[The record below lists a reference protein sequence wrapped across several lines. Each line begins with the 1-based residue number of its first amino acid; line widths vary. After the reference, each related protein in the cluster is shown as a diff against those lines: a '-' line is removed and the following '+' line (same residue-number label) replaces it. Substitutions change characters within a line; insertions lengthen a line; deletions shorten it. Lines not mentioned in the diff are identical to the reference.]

1 MYTLQPNL
9 KLGRDVWDRINMPA
23 EEFAG
28 RIERLTAAM
37 QRRKLDALL
46 LYGNLVNDYGDPAY
60 VSNYLLRMSR
70 GGVVVLTSTG
80 EATLIFE
87 GIPRGI
93 HMAEA
98 ISPVTDIRAGRNMA
112 VESVKVLQE
121 KKLLPGKIGL
131 VGVRHLMPHDQAR
144 QLYADLGADNVVH
157 VDDLVRKQ
165 RMVKSSREQDQIR
178 RASRIIANAFD
189 VLLGQPVAVMTAKAV
204 EARLIREARMDG
216 AEDIRVAVA
225 MPGAGSWSLAP
236 AESVPLADGATVIV
250 LMAVENERYWS
261 ETLRTLVVRGNRLE
275 VAPVTELESL
285 WQRFGKA
292 LTPGR
297 RTGEIHREMVAAMED
312 QGLKWVAEY
321 GLGEGI
327 GLGPF
332 EDPALAAGGRVAL
345 KEGMCLTIRL
355 IVEHAA
361 LGALALGD
369 TVLIGKDGADP
380 LRG

>member
-9 KLGRDVWDRINMPA
+9 KLGRDVWDRVNMPA
-23 EEFAG
+23 EEFVG
-28 RIERLTAAM
+28 RMERLTAAM
-37 QRRKLDALL
+37 RRRKLDALL

-60 VSNYLLRMSR
+60 VSNFLLRMSR
-70 GGVVVLTSTG
+70 GGVVILTSTG

-87 GIPRGI
+87 GVPRGI
-93 HMAEA
+93 HMAERVCS
-98 ISPVTDIRAGRNMA
+98 ISDIRAGRNMA

-165 RMVKSSREQDQIR
+165 RMMKSPREQDQIR
-178 RASRIIANAFD
+178 RASRIITNAFE
-189 VLLGQPVAVMTAKAV
+189 VLLEQSVDVTTAKSV
-204 EARLIREARMDG
+204 EAKLIREARMDG
-216 AEDIRVAVA
+216 AEDIRVAVGIPH
-225 MPGAGSWSLAP
+225 MGDWSLAP
-236 AESVPLADGATVIV
+236 AEPIPLTDGGAVIV
-250 LMAVENERYWS
+250 LMAVESERYWS
-261 ETLRTLVVRGNRLE
+261 EKLSTLMVRGNRLE
-275 VAPVTELESL
+275 VAPVTVLEPL
-285 WQRFGKA
+285 WHRFGKA

-297 RTGEIHREMVAAMED
+297 KTGEIHQEMMDAIKT
-312 QGLKWVAEY
+312 QGVKWVADY

-332 EDPALAAGGRVAL
+332 EEPALIAGGAVAL
-345 KEGMCLTIRL
+345 KEGMCLSIRL
-355 IVEHAA
+355 IVEDSSLGAVA
-361 LGALALGD
+361 LGE
-369 TVLIGKDGADP
+369 TVLVGKGGAEP